1 MHSATRYRL
10 SMLLS
15 LTAAGGCAMAPQQV
29 VPVGQ
34 NAYRV
39 SVSSPRFASQSG
51 ANYKAF
57 DAASTFCDKMGEQA
71 LFRQSQE
78 SGVHSWSPKREDLT
92 FVCSSASLR
101 DDAAVARD

>member
-1 MHSATRYRL
+1 MRSATRYRL
-10 SMLLS
+10 SMLLC
-15 LTAAGGCAMAPQQV
+15 LTAAGGCATAPHQV

-34 NAYRV
+34 DAYRV
-39 SVSSPRFASQSG
+39 SVSRPSFASQSG
-51 ANYKAF
+51 TNLKAF
-57 DAASTFCDKMGEQA
+57 DAASAFCDKMGEQA

-101 DDAAVARD
+101 DDVAVAKD

>member
-10 SMLLS
+10 WMLLS
-15 LTAAGGCAMAPQQV
+15 LTAAGGCATAPQQV

-34 NAYRV
+34 NAFRV
-39 SVSSPRFASQSG
+39 SVSAPRFARQSDT
-51 ANYKAF
+51 NYKAF
-57 DAASTFCDKMGEQA
+57 DAATAYCDKMGEQV

-101 DDAAVARD
+101 DGVAVAKD